1 MLKDVIAKGFQ
12 PRDIFTQSFGPN
24 CRHFNA
30 CVGSL
35 PAQKHYAQDLFP
47 PTLPPLEWKDEAG
60 QHALK
65 EDIFLTT
72 TFLARVGCLTGKNIF
87 QIARRCTAFHHF
99 KAAAGNA
106 RHRASQR
113 CAFSGPGSRMAINL
127 LFAEPGGRGFLRDNN
142 SAAALRHFHPKVI
155 FLQRAFMKE
164 VRSLVDDLGAPAGR
178 LLQSLD
184 MCG

>member
-1 MLKDVIAKGFQ
+1 M
-12 PRDIFTQSFGPN
+12 
-24 CRHFNA
+24 
-30 CVGSL
+30 
-35 PAQKHYAQDLFP
+35 
-47 PTLPPLEWKDEAG
+47 DEAG

-65 EDIFLTT
+65 EDIFLQ
-72 TFLARVGCLTGKNIF
+72 LLSWPGVGCLTRKDIF
-87 QIARRCTAFHHF
+87 RIVRRCTAFHHF
-99 KAAAGNA
+99 KVAAGNA
-106 RHRASQR
+106 RHHASQR
-113 CAFSGPGSRMAINL
+113 CAFSGSGSRVAINL